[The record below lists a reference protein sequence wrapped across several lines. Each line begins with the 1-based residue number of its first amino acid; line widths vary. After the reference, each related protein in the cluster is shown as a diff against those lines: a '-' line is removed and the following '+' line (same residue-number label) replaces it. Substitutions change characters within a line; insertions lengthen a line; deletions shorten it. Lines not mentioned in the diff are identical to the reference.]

1 MLGSITSVLT
11 LFLAAIASI
20 SLIVGGVGIM
30 NIMLVSVIE
39 RTREIGLRKAVG
51 ATDGDIIQQFL
62 IESVMITSIGGLIG
76 IIVGGAVV
84 TAAWFV
90 IAKILAVSWTFEF
103 PISAV
108 LLAVG
113 VSAGTGLVFGIYP
126 ARQAARKSPIEALRY
141 E

>member
-30 NIMLVSVIE
+30 NIMLVPVIE